1 MDRTQFL
8 ALLARL
14 RGEGEPLN
22 ADELRSIVTYLTENA
37 GNADAVTDEEI
48 GEIETLVIGLAD
60 DDEVPLDAL
69 QAAVE
74 VVEAT
79 RSAAAVRNEAAEA
92 EATEREALRRRLAGE
107 TAEEGD
113 GEGEGDAGTGDG
125 DGEGD
130 AEGGDADGGEG
141 EGAGD
146 GAGEGEGAGEEQQ
159 VPAGATA
166 GGGPAPARRAPG
178 QLRNRRPGGEHQ
190 AAQRP
195 AHNRIIR
202 DGGGEFADL
211 NEVGGG
217 GFFPSLTAGGAAMVA
232 RRESFL
238 STQRGVSE
246 QVTLASI
253 VAEYPEERILDPMNP
268 ALNQQRLNAVVAAGQ
283 NVGPDEYEAVVAAG
297 GFCAPFQPYY
307 GFQRL
312 AEADRPFRAG
322 LEQFNAGRG
331 GIIFRTPPDF
341 PDFAGAV
348 AQWTDQNDTT
358 PGSDGPVTKP
368 CLVVPCSETED
379 AEVYAVTEC
388 LTFGNFMAR
397 TDPETVRNA
406 VENTMAA
413 FARKAEVLLINA
425 MKAASTQVTAGDAL
439 GAFRDLVF
447 HIGVAAMGYR
457 SRHRM
462 RRDAVLEVRLPAWV
476 YDMAILDLTR
486 SLPGDNVIA
495 AGEDLFNRALA
506 RHSVRIAALYIDSPT
521 TGVQQVAAPQN
532 AGQLNDFPSAVQWQI
547 SAPGSFLLLD
557 NGRLDLGVVRDSV
570 LNSTNDYQT
579 FAETFEGLAFLGLE
593 SLWVTSTVCPNGAT
607 AGTVD
612 PSAFCNG
619 DYVPT

>member
-1 MDRTQFL
+1 MDRTAFL

-22 ADELRSIVTYLTENA
+22 ADELRSLVTYLTENA
-37 GNADAVTDEEI
+37 GNADAITDEEI
-48 GEIETLVIGLAD
+48 GEVETLVMGLAD

-69 QAAVE
+69 EAAVE

-79 RSAAAVRNEAAEA
+79 RVAAATREAAAA
-92 EATEREALRRRLAGE
+92 EQAEQRDALRRRLAGE
-107 TAEEGD
+107 TAEDETPPADDPPADDPPAEDPPADDPPADDPVEEEVPD
-113 GEGEGDAGTGDG
+113 GEP
-125 DGEGD
+125 
-130 AEGGDADGGEG
+130 
-141 EGAGD
+141 
-146 GAGEGEGAGEEQQ
+146 
-159 VPAGATA
+159 VGATA
-166 GGGPAPARRAPG
+166 GGTPAPRRAPG
-178 QLRNRRPGGEHQ
+178 QLRNRRPAGQHAPG
-190 AAQRP
+190 AARQ
-195 AHNRIIR
+195 HNRIVR
-202 DGGGEFADL
+202 DGGGEYA
-211 NEVGGG
+211 NVGE
-217 GFFPSLTAGGAAMVA
+217 AAMA
-232 RRESFL
+232 MFERRGSFL
-238 STQRGVSE
+238 HTQRGVSE
-246 QVTLASI
+246 QVTVASI
-253 VAEYPEERILDPMNP
+253 LAEYPEERILDPMNP
-268 ALNQQRLNAVVAAGQ
+268 ARNQAAMNAVVAAGQ
-283 NVGPDEYEAVVAAG
+283 NVGMEEYEAVTAAG

-348 AQWTDQNDTT
+348 AQWTDANDIL
-358 PGSDGPVTKP
+358 PGSDGPATKP
-368 CLVVPCSETED
+368 CLVVPCSETEE

-425 MKAASTQVTAGDAL
+425 MKTASTQVTAGDAL

-462 RRDAVLEVRLPAWV
+462 RRDAVLEVRLPSWV

-532 AGQLNDFPSAVQWQI
+532 AGALNDFPAAVQWQI

-612 PSAFCNG
+612 PSAFCSG
-619 DYVPT
+619 DYVPS